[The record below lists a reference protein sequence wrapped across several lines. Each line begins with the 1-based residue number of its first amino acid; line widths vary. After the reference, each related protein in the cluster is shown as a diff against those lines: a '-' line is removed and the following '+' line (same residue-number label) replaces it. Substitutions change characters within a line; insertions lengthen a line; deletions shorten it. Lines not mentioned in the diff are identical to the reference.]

1 MSTTDGPASG
11 PCHGHAACAVV
22 VRRVRGRGRQSRAHW
37 LHLGVLTRKVLSAAA
52 VALAVLAGGR
62 ALTGQQAQDGPPY
75 TPAQS
80 MALLEIEP
88 GLRVELVASE
98 PDVQSPVAMD
108 IDEDGRLFV
117 VEMPGYPLDVSPTGR
132 VVLLEDSNADGT
144 LDKRTIFA
152 DNLRLPSGIMRH
164 KRGVLV
170 TSPPDLLYFEDV
182 NGDGRADV
190 REVVLT
196 GFARTN
202 PQHAVNHPVYGLDN
216 WIYLAHSGGS
226 QPVIYADLFGDQGKD
241 LTFPGRPEV
250 KGLDSRG
257 RGVRLKP
264 DAFLVEGLSS
274 RTQYGNAFDV
284 YGRFFAHNNSIH
296 QRHEVLA
303 ARYAERNPHLLL
315 PTAMA
320 EISDHGNNN
329 ILPITHGAR
338 FDLLTEPG
346 QFTSAC
352 GLTVYTGGAF
362 PDGYEGTTLVAEP
375 VHNLVHR
382 DVLTPKGATFTA
394 SRARADKEFLA
405 SRDAWFR
412 PVNFSIG
419 PDGALYVIDYYR
431 PYIEHP
437 EWASSDLQK
446 SPEVLSTGKDRG
458 RIYRIVSA
466 TTRPGAKAPAPRL
479 GSATDDDLVQALAH
493 TNSWWRRTAQ
503 RLLVSKGRRDAVPA
517 LERLAQTRP
526 TALGRLHAL
535 WTLEGLDR
543 LPAALVRQALT
554 DPDAGIRENAII
566 LAERSLKD
574 PATIDALLGLVDDPD
589 PRVRF
594 QLLATLGF
602 VDTPASRAAQDR
614 LLLRD
619 IEDEWLQLAAL
630 SASSDRA
637 MDWFA
642 RALDPTAGLV
652 TTESPGRARFLDRL
666 GGVVAARQK
675 DAEIAR
681 VVAVVTDRS
690 GPAGDWWRAS
700 LLEGLARGTT
710 GAAGK
715 KALAATQ
722 RTLLALA
729 TGGQPRL
736 RRAAVTLLTVS
747 GITPG
752 ADATAAVQR
761 AARAAGDGAAAADTR
776 VDAIALLALADAPAH
791 RATFERVIVSTEP
804 EAVQLAGVAGLGRI
818 PGAATPAFLLRSW
831 PALAS
836 PVRSAAATVVLAR
849 RDGALAMLDALE
861 RGTVKVWMLNFWHKR
876 SLIMHRDAAIR
887 AAARTVLEESPAA
900 RAQRMSRYAA
910 ALGGRGDA
918 ARGAEVFARNCAMCH
933 QVDGAAGLDV
943 GPDLST
949 VRHQPVSVLLANILE
964 PNRSIAQHYE
974 TYQVE
979 RVSGEALVGIIG
991 DQSPTSITFRQG
1003 PGQSTTVKRGDIKQ
1017 MTVVPQSIMPE
1028 SFDQQIT
1035 SEDMAHLLAY
1045 LTAAP
1050 RPSEP
1055 PAMAAALLDD
1065 SRDQAS
1071 RERLARDAAP
1081 RAAAVVG
1088 ALVDGLPDD
1097 EAEEYRR
1104 IPWIWRVAVA
1114 AGRAKDEPALQQLLD
1129 ASMPPRGGRLR
1140 DWQAVVLGGGVVMG
1154 LSQAGAWPA
1163 DVMAPWL
1170 AADAGRAARWQDA
1183 LTRALA
1189 MCNDVTVRNGTRYD
1203 ALRMIA
1209 VLPWDRAGAT
1219 LVRYLSNEVD
1229 PELQMGAIGGLSDL
1243 QDERAAEAIVQHFPG
1258 YTESNRR
1265 HAINA
1270 LLRTGA
1276 RRATLRAA
1284 IARGLVRDEWLTPEQ
1299 RQRLQ
1304 ASGADA
1310 GQRVEPVAHR
1320 TQ

>member
-1 MSTTDGPASG
+1 MPARRLPVHDGPLGSFAYT
-11 PCHGHAACAVV
+11 
-22 VRRVRGRGRQSRAHW
+22 
-37 LHLGVLTRKVLSAAA
+37 LGVLTRKVLSAGA

-62 ALTGQQAQDGPPY
+62 ALIGQKAPAGGAAGPPY

-108 IDEDGRLFV
+108 IDEDGRMFV

-132 VVLLEDSNADGT
+132 VVLLEDANADGRI
-144 LDKRTIFA
+144 DKRTVFA

-196 GFARTN
+196 GFAKTN

-284 YGRFFAHNNSIH
+284 YGRFFAHNNSVH

-362 PDGYEGTTLVAEP
+362 PAGYEGTTVIAEP

-382 DVLTPKGATFTA
+382 DVLAPRGATFTA

-412 PVNFSIG
+412 PVNFFIG

-446 SPEVLSTGKDRG
+446 SPEILSTGKDRG

-466 TTRPGAKAPAPRL
+466 APPGAKAPRPRL
-479 GSATDDDLVQALAH
+479 GSASDAELVQALAH

-517 LERLAQTRP
+517 LERLAETRP

-543 LPAALVRQALT
+543 LAPALVRQALN
-554 DPDAGIRENAII
+554 DADAGIRENAII

-574 PATIDALLGLVDDPD
+574 PATIDALLALADDPD

-637 MDWFA
+637 MAWFT
-642 RALDPTAGLV
+642 RALDPAAGLV

-666 GGVVAARQK
+666 GGIVAARQK

-681 VVAVVTDRS
+681 IVAVVTDPAA
-690 GPAGDWWRAS
+690 PAGDWWRAS
-700 LLEGLARGTT
+700 LLEGLARGTN
-710 GAAGK
+710 GVAGK
-715 KALAATQ
+715 KAIEATQ
-722 RTLLALA
+722 DTLLTLA
-729 TGGQPRL
+729 TGEQPRL

-747 GITPG
+747 GISPG
-752 ADATAAVQR
+752 AAATAAVQR
-761 AARAAGDGAAAADTR
+761 AARVATDATAAVDTR
-776 VDAIALLALADAPAH
+776 VDAITLLALADAPAH
-791 RATFERVIVSTEP
+791 RPTFEQMIVSTEP
-804 EAVQLAGVAGLGRI
+804 EAVQLAGVTALGRI
-818 PGAATPAFLLRSW
+818 PGAETPAFLLRRW
-831 PALAS
+831 PTLAS
-836 PVRSAAATVVLAR
+836 PVRTAAATVVLGR
-849 RDGALAMLDALE
+849 REGSLAMLEALE
-861 RGTVKVWMLNFWHKR
+861 NGTVKVWMLNFGHKR

-887 AAARTVLEESPAA
+887 AEARTVLEESPAA
-900 RAQRMSRYAA
+900 RAQRISRYAA

-918 ARGAEVFARNCAMCH
+918 RRGADVFARHCAMCH
-933 QVDGAAGLDV
+933 QVDGAAGV
-943 GPDLST
+943 EIGPDLST
-949 VRHQPVSVLLANILE
+949 VRHQPMPVLLANILE

-979 RVSGEALVGIIG
+979 RASGEPLVGIIG
-991 DQSPTSITFRQG
+991 EQSPTSITFRQG
-1003 PGQSTTVKRGDIKQ
+1003 PGQTTIVKRGDIKQ

-1035 SEDMAHLLAY
+1035 PADMAHLLAY

-1050 RPSEP
+1050 RS
-1055 PAMAAALLDD
+1055 
-1065 SRDQAS
+1065 
-1071 RERLARDAAP
+1071 
-1081 RAAAVVG
+1081 
-1088 ALVDGLPDD
+1088 
-1097 EAEEYRR
+1097 
-1104 IPWIWRVAVA
+1104 
-1114 AGRAKDEPALQQLLD
+1114 
-1129 ASMPPRGGRLR
+1129 
-1140 DWQAVVLGGGVVMG
+1140 
-1154 LSQAGAWPA
+1154 
-1163 DVMAPWL
+1163 
-1170 AADAGRAARWQDA
+1170 AAR
-1183 LTRALA
+1183 
-1189 MCNDVTVRNGTRYD
+1189 
-1203 ALRMIA
+1203 
-1209 VLPWDRAGAT
+1209 
-1219 LVRYLSNEVD
+1219 
-1229 PELQMGAIGGLSDL
+1229 
-1243 QDERAAEAIVQHFPG
+1243 
-1258 YTESNRR
+1258 
-1265 HAINA
+1265 
-1270 LLRTGA
+1270 
-1276 RRATLRAA
+1276 
-1284 IARGLVRDEWLTPEQ
+1284 
-1299 RQRLQ
+1299 
-1304 ASGADA
+1304 
-1310 GQRVEPVAHR
+1310 
-1320 TQ
+1320 